1 MNTTAQIAEAF
12 ARLPAYLGG
21 HVAVSVTAL
30 LLGLAI
36 SLPLAFASIRRPAL
50 RSTLLGLAS
59 IVQTIPSLA
68 LLALF
73 YPLLLGIAALTER
86 TFGAG
91 FSALGFLP
99 SVLAL
104 TLYSMLPV
112 LRNTIAGLEGIA
124 PAINEAAQGVGM
136 TRRQSL
142 FMVELPL
149 ALPVIM
155 AGIRTAA
162 IWVIGAAT
170 LSTPIG
176 QTSLG
181 NYIFTG
187 LQTQNWV
194 FVLFGCAAAAI
205 FALLVD
211 QLLALMETGLTRRKR
226 SWVAGGAVG
235 IFLITVAALAP
246 GFSQQRATYIIG
258 TKPFTEQYV
267 LAALIAQRLGDNGLS
282 ATTREGLGSAV
293 IFDALRASE
302 IDVYVDYSGTIW
314 TNQMR
319 RGDVKPRAE
328 VLAEMKDWL
337 KREPGIVL
345 IGGLGFENAYA
356 LIMRSNRA
364 QSLGIRTLAD
374 LTRHAP
380 RLSIAG
386 DYEFF
391 GRPEWQSLR
400 QAYRLV
406 FREQRTMQPEFMYAA
421 AASGEADVIAGYTS
435 DGRIAQHN
443 LTVLEDTRHVI
454 PPYDAV
460 LLVSPRR
467 TNDQLL
473 LAALA
478 PLADAI
484 DAAAMREANL
494 RASSG
499 ASPVEAARW
508 LSSEIES
515 KNKSTGR

>member
-1 MNTTAQIAEAF
+1 MNSQLAEAL

-30 LLGLAI
+30 ILGLAI
-36 SLPLAFASIRRPAL
+36 SLPLALIAMRRPGMRNL
-50 RSTLLGLAS
+50 LLGMAS
-59 IVQTIPSLA
+59 VVQTIPSLA

-73 YPLLLGIAALTER
+73 YPLLLGLAALCER
-86 TFGAG
+86 VFGVG

-112 LRNTIAGLEGIA
+112 LRNTIAGLEGIDA
-124 PAINEAAQGVGM
+124 AIKEAAQGVGM

-142 FMVELPL
+142 TMVELPL

-194 FVLFGCAAAAI
+194 FVLFGCAAAAV

-211 QLLALMETGLTRRKR
+211 QLLALMETGLARRKR
-226 SWVAGGAVG
+226 GWVAGGAVG
-235 IFLITVAALAP
+235 IFLITVAALLP
-246 GFSQQRATYIIG
+246 GLSQPRATYIIG
-258 TKPFTEQYV
+258 TKPFAEQYV

-319 RGDVKPRAE
+319 RNDVKPRAE
-328 VLAEMKDWL
+328 VLTEMKDWL
-337 KREPGIVL
+337 KRESGIALV
-345 IGGLGFENAYA
+345 GGLGFENAYA

-364 QSLGIRTLAD
+364 QSLGIKTLAD
-374 LTRHAP
+374 L
-380 RLSIAG
+380 
-386 DYEFF
+386 
-391 GRPEWQSLR
+391 
-400 QAYRLV
+400 
-406 FREQRTMQPEFMYAA
+406 
-421 AASGEADVIAGYTS
+421 
-435 DGRIAQHN
+435 
-443 LTVLEDTRHVI
+443 
-454 PPYDAV
+454 
-460 LLVSPRR
+460 
-467 TNDQLL
+467 
-473 LAALA
+473 
-478 PLADAI
+478 
-484 DAAAMREANL
+484 
-494 RASSG
+494 
-499 ASPVEAARW
+499 
-508 LSSEIES
+508 
-515 KNKSTGR
+515 

>member
-1 MNTTAQIAEAF
+1 MSAQLAEAF

-30 LLGLAI
+30 LIGLAI
-36 SLPLAFASIRRPAL
+36 SLPLALISIRRPAL
-50 RSTLLGLAS
+50 RNVLLGAAS

-73 YPLLLGIAALTER
+73 YPLLLGLAALSER
-86 TFGAG
+86 VFGAS

-112 LRNTIAGLEGIA
+112 LRNTITGLNGINL
-124 PAINEAAQGVGM
+124 AINEAALGVGM

-142 FMVELPL
+142 LMVELPL

-194 FVLFGCAAAAI
+194 SVLFGCAAAAV
-205 FALLVD
+205 FALAVD
-211 QLLALMETGLTRRKR
+211 QLLALMETGLTRRR
-226 SWVAGGAVG
+226 CSWVAAGGVG
-235 IFLITVAALAP
+235 LALLTAAALIPAL
-246 GFSQQRATYIIG
+246 SQTRATYTIG
-258 TKPFTEQYV
+258 AKPFGEQYV
-267 LAALIAQRLGDNGLS
+267 LAALIEQRLHAAGQS
-282 ATTREGLGSAV
+282 AAIREGLGSAV
-293 IFDALRASE
+293 IFNALRAGE
-302 IDVYVDYSGTIW
+302 IDAYVDYSGTIW

-319 RGDVKPRAE
+319 RDDARPRAE
-328 VLAEMKDWL
+328 VLAEMAKWL
-337 KREPGIVL
+337 MREHKITIL
-345 IGGLGFENAYA
+345 GGLGFENAYA
-356 LIMRSNRA
+356 LAMPRGRA
-364 QSLGIRTLAD
+364 QALGIRTLAD
-374 LTRHAP
+374 LARHAAS
-380 RLSIAG
+380 LSIAG

-391 GRPEWQSLR
+391 GRPEWDAIR
-400 QAYRLV
+400 RAYGIG
-406 FREQRTMQPEFMYAA
+406 FREQRQMQPEFMYSAV
-421 AASGEADVIAGYTS
+421 SHGDVDVIAGYTS
-435 DGRIAQHN
+435 DGRIAQFE
-443 LTVLEDTRHVI
+443 LTVLDDPRHVI

-467 TNDQLL
+467 MNDEALL
-473 LAALA
+473 SALR
-478 PLADAI
+478 PLVDAI
-484 DAAAMREANL
+484 DVTAMRAANL
-494 RASSG
+494 RASG
-499 ASPVEAARW
+499 GTGVSPGEAARW
-508 LSSEIES
+508 LWTEIER
-515 KNKSTGR
+515 KKGAAR

>member
-1 MNTTAQIAEAF
+1 MNAASQIAEAF

-59 IVQTIPSLA
+59 VVQTIPSLA

-91 FSALGFLP
+91 FPALGFLP

-112 LRNTIAGLEGIA
+112 LRNTIAGLEGID
-124 PAINEAAQGVGM
+124 PAIKEAAQGVGM

-142 FMVELPL
+142 SMVELPL

-211 QLLALMETGLTRRKR
+211 QLLALMETGLARRKR
-226 SWVAGGAVG
+226 GWVTGGAVG
-235 IFLITVAALAP
+235 IILITVAALVP
-246 GFSQQRATYIIG
+246 GFSQPRATYLIG

-267 LAALIAQRLGDNGLS
+267 LAALIAERLGDNGLS

-319 RGDVKPRAE
+319 RSDSRPRAE

-337 KREPGIVL
+337 KRESGIALV
-345 IGGLGFENAYA
+345 GGLGFENAYA

-374 LTRHAP
+374 LSRHAP
-380 RLSIAG
+380 ALSIAG

-400 QAYRLV
+400 RAYGLA
-406 FREQRTMQPEFMYAA
+406 FRGQRTMQPEFMYAA
-421 AASGEADVIAGYTS
+421 VASGEADVIAGYTS
-435 DGRIAQHN
+435 DGRIAQLG
-443 LTVLEDTRHVI
+443 LTVIEDTNHAI

-467 TNDQLL
+467 SNDPALL
-473 LAALA
+473 GTLA
-478 PLADAI
+478 PLVDAI
-484 DAAAMREANL
+484 DVSAMRAANL

-499 ASPVEAARW
+499 VSPTEAARW
-508 LSSEIES
+508 LWSKIE
-515 KNKSTGR
+515 NKDRSTRR